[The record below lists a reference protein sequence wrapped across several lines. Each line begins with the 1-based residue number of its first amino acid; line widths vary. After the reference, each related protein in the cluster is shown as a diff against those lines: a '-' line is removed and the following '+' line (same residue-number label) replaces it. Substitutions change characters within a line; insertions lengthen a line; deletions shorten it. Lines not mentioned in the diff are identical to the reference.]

1 MKKVL
6 VIEDNKVQAS
16 ILSLSIKSHGYDVV
30 HVDSGE
36 AALRVLEK
44 DHDFALITLDINLV
58 GMSGLQFLAY
68 LRKEKAYNDIPIVI
82 ITALRHEKYLKEARV
97 YGVNDYYVKPISF
110 SDLNSI
116 FKVYLP

>member
-36 AALRVLEK
+36 AALHVLEK

-68 LRKEKAYNDIPIVI
+68 LRKEKAYDDIPVVI
-82 ITALRHEKYLKEARV
+82 ITALRHEKYLKEARA
-97 YGVNDYYVKPISF
+97 YGVSDYYVKPISF
-110 SDLNSI
+110 SDIKSML
-116 FKVYLP
+116 KVYLP